1 MARTQKYGIKFP
13 IKIES
18 KKTLFDLNETMAD
31 EVKSQLIHLIFTPQ
45 GQKLRDP
52 LFGTNLI
59 KFLFTDMNDRIT
71 WDDVIFEVKDKVKRF
86 IPNCEVE
93 DVVTTPV
100 GEELDGLEV
109 KILYTV
115 KEKDG
120 STHAYE
126 LTQTL

>member
-18 KKTLFDLNETMAD
+18 KKTLLDLNETMAD
-31 EVKSQLIHLIFTPQ
+31 DVKSQLIHLIFTPQ

-59 KFLFTDMNDRIT
+59 KYLFTEVNTPIT
-71 WDDVIFEVKDKVKRF
+71 WDDIIFEIKDKVKKY
-86 IPNCEVE
+86 IANCEVQ
-93 DVVTTPV
+93 DVVATPV
-100 GEELDGLEV
+100 GEELEGLEV
-109 KILYTV
+109 KISYTV

-126 LTQTL
+126 LIQTL

>member
-18 KKTLFDLNETMAD
+18 KKTLLDLNETRAD

-59 KFLFTDMNDRIT
+59 TYLFSEMNVRLT
-71 WDDVIFEVKDKVKRF
+71 WDDIIFEIKDKVKKF
-86 IPNCEVE
+86 ISNCEVQ
-93 DVVTTPV
+93 DVTTEQV
-100 GEELDGLEV
+100 GDSGEGLAV
-109 KILYTV
+109 TIKYTLI
-115 KEKDG
+115 EKDG
-120 STHAYE
+120 STKAYE
-126 LTQTL
+126 LTQVI

>member
-18 KKTLFDLNETMAD
+18 KKTLLDLNETRAD

-52 LFGTNLI
+52 LFGTGLI
-59 KFLFTDMNDRIT
+59 KYLFNEPNISET
-71 WDDVIFEVKDKVKRF
+71 WDDIIFEIKDKVKKYVS
-86 IPNCEVE
+86 NCEVL
-93 DVVTTPV
+93 DVIPTPV
-100 GEELDGLEV
+100 DEGRGLEV
-109 KILYTV
+109 KILYTL

-120 STHAYE
+120 TTKSYE
-126 LTQTL
+126 LTQTI

>member
-18 KKTLFDLNETMAD
+18 KKTLLDLNETRAD

-59 KFLFTDMNDRIT
+59 TYLFSEMNDRLT
-71 WDDVIFEVKDKVKRF
+71 WDDVIFEIKDKVKKF
-86 IPNCEVE
+86 ISNCEVQ
-93 DVVTTPV
+93 DVITEQVGDSGEGLAVTI
-100 GEELDGLEV
+100 
-109 KILYTV
+109 KYTL

-120 STHAYE
+120 TTKAYE
-126 LTQTL
+126 LTQVI

>member
-18 KKTLFDLNETMAD
+18 KKTLLDLNETRAD

-59 KFLFTDMNDRIT
+59 TYLFSEINDRLT
-71 WDDVIFEVKDKVKRF
+71 WDDIIFEIKNKVKKF
-86 IPNCEVE
+86 VSNCEVQ
-93 DVVTTPV
+93 DVTTEQIGDS
-100 GEELDGLEV
+100 GEGLAV
-109 KILYTV
+109 TIKYTLV
-115 KEKDG
+115 EKDG
-120 STHAYE
+120 STKAYE
-126 LTQTL
+126 LTQVL

>member
-18 KKTLFDLNETMAD
+18 KKTLLDLNETRAD

-59 KFLFTDMNDRIT
+59 TYLFSEMNERLT
-71 WDDVIFEVKDKVKRF
+71 WDDIIFEIKDKVKKF
-86 IPNCEVE
+86 ISNCEVQ
-93 DVVTTPV
+93 DVTTEQV
-100 GEELDGLEV
+100 GDSGEGLAV
-109 KILYTV
+109 TIKYTLI
-115 KEKDG
+115 EKDG
-120 STHAYE
+120 STKAYE
-126 LTQTL
+126 LTQVI

>member
-18 KKTLFDLNETMAD
+18 KKTLLDLNETRAD

-59 KFLFTDMNDRIT
+59 TYLFSEMNTRLT
-71 WDDVIFEVKDKVKRF
+71 WDDIIFEIKDKVKKF
-86 IPNCEVE
+86 ISNCEVQ
-93 DVVTTPV
+93 DVTTEQIGDS
-100 GEELDGLEV
+100 GEGLAV
-109 KILYTV
+109 TIKYTLV
-115 KEKDG
+115 EKDG
-120 STHAYE
+120 STKAYE
-126 LTQTL
+126 LTQVI

>member
-18 KKTLFDLNETMAD
+18 KKTLLDLNETRAD

-59 KFLFTDMNDRIT
+59 KYLFTEMNDQLT
-71 WDDVIFEVKDKVKRF
+71 WDDIILEIKDKVKKF
-86 IPNCEVE
+86 ISNCEVQ
-93 DVVTTPV
+93 DVTTVPF
-100 GEELDGLEV
+100 GENGENLEV
-109 KILYTV
+109 KIQYTL

-120 STHAYE
+120 SKRTYE
-126 LTQTL
+126 LTQIV

>member
-18 KKTLFDLNETMAD
+18 KKTLLDLNETRAD

-59 KFLFTDMNDRIT
+59 TYLFTEMNDKLT
-71 WDDVIFEVKDKVKRF
+71 WDDIIFEIKDKVKKY
-86 IPNCEVE
+86 ISNCEVQ
-93 DVVTTPV
+93 DVTTTPF
-100 GEELDGLEV
+100 GENDENLEV
-109 KILYTV
+109 KIQYTV
-115 KEKDG
+115 KERDG
-120 STHAYE
+120 VTYAYE
-126 LTQTL
+126 LTQII

>member
-18 KKTLFDLNETMAD
+18 KKTLLDLNETRAD

-59 KFLFTDMNDRIT
+59 TYLFSEINNKLT
-71 WDDVIFEVKDKVKRF
+71 WDDIVLEVKDKVKKF
-86 IPNCEVE
+86 ISNCEIQNVE
-93 DVVTTPV
+93 TKPFGDN
-100 GEELDGLEV
+100 GEKLEV
-109 KILYTV
+109 KIQYTV

-120 STHAYE
+120 SEHVYE
-126 LTQTL
+126 LTQIV

>member
-18 KKTLFDLNETMAD
+18 KKTLLDLNETRAD

-59 KFLFTDMNDRIT
+59 TYLFSEMNNTIA
-71 WDDVIFEVKDKVKRF
+71 WDDIIFEIKDKVKKF
-86 IPNCEVE
+86 ISNCEVQ
-93 DVVTTPV
+93 DVTTEQV
-100 GEELDGLEV
+100 GDSGEGLAV
-109 KILYTV
+109 TIKYTLI
-115 KEKDG
+115 EKDG
-120 STHAYE
+120 STKAYE
-126 LTQTL
+126 LTQVI

>member
-18 KKTLFDLNETMAD
+18 KKTLLDLNETRAD

-59 KFLFTDMNDRIT
+59 TYLFSEMNTRLT
-71 WDDVIFEVKDKVKRF
+71 WDDIIFEIKDKVKKF
-86 IPNCEVE
+86 ISNCEVQ
-93 DVVTTPV
+93 DVTTEQV
-100 GEELDGLEV
+100 GDSGEGLAV
-109 KILYTV
+109 TIKYTLI
-115 KEKDG
+115 EKDG
-120 STHAYE
+120 STKAYE
-126 LTQTL
+126 LTQVI

>member
-18 KKTLFDLNETMAD
+18 KKTLLDLNETRAD

-59 KFLFTDMNDRIT
+59 TYLFSEMNDRLT
-71 WDDVIFEVKDKVKRF
+71 WDDIIFEIKDKVKKF
-86 IPNCEVE
+86 ISNCEVQ
-93 DVVTTPV
+93 DVTTEQV
-100 GEELDGLEV
+100 GDSGEGLAVTIKYTLKEQDGTT
-109 KILYTV
+109 K
-115 KEKDG
+115 
-120 STHAYE
+120 AYE
-126 LTQTL
+126 LTQVI

>member
-18 KKTLFDLNETMAD
+18 KKTLLDLNETRAD

-59 KFLFTDMNDRIT
+59 TYLFSEMNDKLT
-71 WDDVIFEVKDKVKRF
+71 WDDIIFEIKDKVKKF
-86 IPNCEVE
+86 ISNCEVQ
-93 DVVTTPV
+93 DVLTEQVGDSGEGLSVTI
-100 GEELDGLEV
+100 
-109 KILYTV
+109 KYTL

-120 STHAYE
+120 STKAYE
-126 LTQTL
+126 LTQVI

>member
-18 KKTLFDLNETMAD
+18 KKTLLDLNETRAD

-59 KFLFTDMNDRIT
+59 KYLFSEMNDKIT
-71 WDDVIFEVKDKVKRF
+71 WDDVIFEIKDKVSKF
-86 IPNCEVE
+86 VSNCEIQ
-93 DVVTTPV
+93 DVLTEPV
-100 GEELDGLEV
+100 GDEGEGLAV
-109 KILYTV
+109 TV
-115 KEKDG
+115 KYSLTEKDG
-120 STHAYE
+120 TIKSYE
-126 LTQTL
+126 LTQVI

>member
-18 KKTLFDLNETMAD
+18 KKTLLDLNETRAD

-59 KFLFTDMNDRIT
+59 TYLFSEMNDRLT
-71 WDDVIFEVKDKVKRF
+71 WDDIIFEIKNKVKKF
-86 IPNCEVE
+86 VSNCEVQ
-93 DVVTTPV
+93 DVTTEQIGDS
-100 GEELDGLEV
+100 GEGLAV
-109 KILYTV
+109 TIKYTLV
-115 KEKDG
+115 EKDG
-120 STHAYE
+120 STKAYE
-126 LTQTL
+126 LTQVL

>member
-13 IKIES
+13 IKIQS
-18 KKTLFDLNETMAD
+18 RKTLLDLNETMAD

-59 KFLFTDMNDRIT
+59 KFLFSEMNDRIT
-71 WDDVIFEVKDKVKRF
+71 WEDVIFEVKDKVKRF
-86 IPNCEVE
+86 IPNCEVQ
-93 DVVTTPV
+93 DVTTTPV
-100 GEELDGLEV
+100 GDGLEGLEV
-109 KILYTV
+109 KISYTV

>member
-18 KKTLFDLNETMAD
+18 KKTLLDLNETRAD

-59 KFLFTDMNDRIT
+59 TYLFSEMNERLT
-71 WDDVIFEVKDKVKRF
+71 WDDIIFEIKDKVKKF
-86 IPNCEVE
+86 ISNCEVQ
-93 DVVTTPV
+93 DVKTEQVGDSGEGLAVTI
-100 GEELDGLEV
+100 
-109 KILYTV
+109 KYTLI
-115 KEKDG
+115 EKDG
-120 STHAYE
+120 STKAYE
-126 LTQTL
+126 LTQVI

>member
-18 KKTLFDLNETMAD
+18 KKTLLDLNETRAD

-59 KFLFTDMNDRIT
+59 TYLFSEMNDRLT
-71 WDDVIFEVKDKVKRF
+71 WDDIVFEIKDKVKKF
-86 IPNCEVE
+86 ISNCEVQ
-93 DVVTTPV
+93 DVITEQVGDSGEGLAVTI
-100 GEELDGLEV
+100 
-109 KILYTV
+109 KYTLI
-115 KEKDG
+115 EKDG
-120 STHAYE
+120 STKAYE
-126 LTQTL
+126 LTQVI

>member
-18 KKTLFDLNETMAD
+18 KKTLLDLNETMAD

-59 KFLFTDMNDRIT
+59 RFLFSEINDRTT
-71 WDDVIFEVKDKVKRF
+71 WDDVIFEIKDKVKRF
-86 IPNCEVE
+86 IPNCEVQ
-93 DVVTTPV
+93 DVITTQV
-100 GEELDGLEV
+100 GEDLEGLEV
-109 KILYTV
+109 KIKYTV
-115 KEKDG
+115 VEKDG

>member
-18 KKTLFDLNETMAD
+18 KKTLLDLNETRAD

-59 KFLFTDMNDRIT
+59 TYLFSEMNDKLT
-71 WDDVIFEVKDKVKRF
+71 WDDVIFEIKDKVKKF
-86 IPNCEVE
+86 ISNCEVQ
-93 DVVTTPV
+93 DVITEQVGDSGEGLAVTI
-100 GEELDGLEV
+100 
-109 KILYTV
+109 KY
-115 KEKDG
+115 KNKKKDG
-120 STHAYE
+120 STKAYE
-126 LTQTL
+126 LTQVI